1 MSKEWFDTI
10 EIGNLTKVEELLSEN
25 PTFLHSLS
33 HDKETAI
40 IKASENGHVDV
51 VQYLL
56 NYGANPNDNDKT
68 DVCQSSLILAS
79 HEGHTD
85 VVAILLDAGANIEY
99 QNSQGETALITAAQ
113 EGRIKVVTLLLMY
126 GADAS
131 RQNADGETALSLAS
145 SLLRGHVK
153 IKISNLLNTSI
164 EQMLFEISASDDDN
178 NAHEVEIIL
187 NKNPGINVNKPCKTF
202 KGKSWTATP
211 LYIASKNCNTDVVRI
226 LLNHTDIE
234 VNATSVAGETPLYI
248 ASKYDCADV
257 ITLLLEHGAD
267 PNIADEF
274 GRTPLYAASSINS
287 PDAVNI
293 LLENGVDDVNIK
305 ENLLGKTPLFAACE
319 NGHTDIA
326 DALLIAG
333 ADINTKNNNGKTPLF
348 AACEKGHKEIIKFLL
363 FRGANLYDKDNI
375 GRTCFDVD
383 NKEIASFLKQW
394 TTIMFIDVLQ
404 KNNAYNELD
413 FKTIEDI
420 HQYQGGKKRK
430 SRKTMRKKRKSR
442 KTMRKKRGSRKTM
455 RKKH

>member
-1 MSKEWFDTI
+1 MSKEWFDAI
-10 EIGNLTKVEELLSEN
+10 EIGNLTKVEELLSKN
-25 PTFLHSLS
+25 NSLLHSLS

-40 IKASENGHVDV
+40 IKASENGRLDV
-51 VQYLL
+51 VKHLL
-56 NYGANPNDNDKT
+56 DAGANPNDHDET

-79 HEGHTD
+79 HKGHTD

-113 EGRIKVVTLLLMY
+113 EGQIEVVRLLILY
-126 GADAS
+126 GADANH
-131 RQNADGETALSLAS
+131 QNADCKTASSLAS
-145 SLLRGHVK
+145 SLLHGHVK
-153 IKISNLLNTSI
+153 TEMINLLETSI

-187 NKNPGINVNKPCKTF
+187 NKNPGINVNKLCKIF
-202 KGKSWTATP
+202 KGKPWTATP
-211 LYIASKNCNTDVVRI
+211 LHIASKNCNKDVVII
-226 LLNHTDIE
+226 LLNHKDIE
-234 VNATSVAGETPLYI
+234 VNATNVAGETPLYI
-248 ASKYDCADV
+248 ASKFDCADV
-257 ITLLLEHGAD
+257 ITLLLEHGAG

-293 LLENGVDDVNIK
+293 LLENGVADVNIK
-305 ENLLGKTPLFAACE
+305 ETLLGKTPLFAACE
-319 NGHTDIA
+319 KGHTDIA

-348 AACEKGHKEIIKFLL
+348 AACEKGHTEIIKFLL

-375 GRTCFDVD
+375 GRTCFDVANED
-383 NKEIASFLKQW
+383 IVSILKQW

-430 SRKTMRKKRKSR
+430 IR

>member
-1 MSKEWFDTI
+1 MSKEWFYAI
-10 EIGNLTKVEELLSEN
+10 ENCNLTKVEELLSKN
-25 PTFLHSLS
+25 NSLLHSLS

-40 IKASENGHVDV
+40 IKASENGRLDV
-51 VQYLL
+51 VKHLL
-56 NYGANPNDNDKT
+56 DAGANPNDHDET
-68 DVCQSSLILAS
+68 DVRQSSLILAS
-79 HEGHTD
+79 HKGNTD

-99 QNSQGETALITAAQ
+99 QNSQCETALITAAQ
-113 EGRIKVVTLLLMY
+113 EGQIEVVRLLMLY

-131 RQNADGETALSLAS
+131 HQNADSETASSLAS
-145 SLLRGHVK
+145 FLLRGHVK
-153 IKISNLLNTSI
+153 TEMINLLKTSI

-187 NKNPGINVNKPCKTF
+187 NKNPRINVNKLCKIF
-202 KGKSWTATP
+202 KEKPWTATP

-226 LLNHTDIE
+226 LLNHKDIE
-234 VNATSVAGETPLYI
+234 VNATNVAGETPLYI
-248 ASKYDCADV
+248 ASKFDCADV
-257 ITLLLEHGAD
+257 IKLLLKYGAG

-293 LLENGVDDVNIK
+293 LLENGVADVNIK

-319 NGHTDIA
+319 NGHT
-326 DALLIAG
+326 
-333 ADINTKNNNGKTPLF
+333 
-348 AACEKGHKEIIKFLL
+348 EIIKFLL

-375 GRTCFDVD
+375 GRTCFDVA
-383 NKEIASFLKQW
+383 NEEIVSILKQW

-430 SRKTMRKKRKSR
+430 SRKTMRKKR
-442 KTMRKKRGSRKTM
+442 GSRKTM